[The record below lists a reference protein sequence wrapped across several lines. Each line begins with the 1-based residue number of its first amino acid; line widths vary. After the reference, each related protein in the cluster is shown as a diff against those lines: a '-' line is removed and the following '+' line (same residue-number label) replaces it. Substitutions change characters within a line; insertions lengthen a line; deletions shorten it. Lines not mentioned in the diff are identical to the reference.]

1 MSIRTQ
7 ERRRVLLRK
16 LSALARTALFG
27 TPSESYRT
35 CGQPTCRCHQGE
47 KHGPHLYLSFRGAEG
62 KTTGHYVPQDLA
74 DAARSGITAW
84 HEAQDV
90 LRELAEINREELWD
104 SRVSKAK
111 K

>member
-1 MSIRTQ
+1 MSIRSKARQRT
-7 ERRRVLLRK
+7 LLRK
-16 LSALARTALFG
+16 LSTLARVALFG
-27 TPSESYRT
+27 TPSESFRT

-47 KHGPHLYLSFRGAEG
+47 KHGPHLYVSFRGTEG

-74 DAARSGITAW
+74 SAAREGITAW

-90 LRELAEINREELWD
+90 LRELAEINREELWA
-104 SRVSKAK
+104 SRGAKAK

>member
-7 ERRRVLLRK
+7 ERRKALLRK

-35 CGQPTCRCHQGE
+35 CGQPTCRCHQGA

-74 DAARSGITAW
+74 DAARSGIAAW
-84 HEAQDV
+84 HEAQGV

-104 SRVSKAK
+104 SRASKAK